1 VSHQPVQTL
10 NPPARSLRLTDGSS
24 GGLPPLNP
32 GDRLSRAEFERRY
45 EAHHEIKKAELIK
58 GVVYIMP
65 SPFRIEQHSSPH
77 SAVVG
82 WLVVYAAHTPG
93 VRVGDNGT
101 VRLEGDNEPQ
111 PDAFLRLDPAHGG
124 KSRISEDDYLEGPP
138 ELIVE
143 VAASSVSY
151 DLHDKRQMYQDS
163 GVQEYVAVQVYEQ
176 RVDWFVLRE
185 SVYQPLTPDEAGVL
199 RSEVFPGL
207 WLQPAAL
214 WSGDLASLL
223 ATLQQGLASPEH
235 AAYVERL
242 VNEPS
247 ILD

>member
-1 VSHQPVQTL
+1 
-10 NPPARSLRLTDGSS
+10 
-24 GGLPPLNP
+24 
-32 GDRLSRAEFERRY
+32 
-45 EAHHEIKKAELIK
+45 
-58 GVVYIMP
+58 
-65 SPFRIEQHSSPH
+65 
-77 SAVVG
+77 
-82 WLVVYAAHTPG
+82 
-93 VRVGDNGT
+93 
-101 VRLEGDNEPQ
+101 
-111 PDAFLRLDPAHGG
+111 
-124 KSRISEDDYLEGPP
+124 
-138 ELIVE
+138 
-143 VAASSVSY
+143 
-151 DLHDKRQMYQDS
+151 
-163 GVQEYVAVQVYEQ
+163 
-176 RVDWFVLRE
+176 VDWFVLRE